1 MGFETSAF
9 GAGDGSN
16 VTGDVNN
23 HYGQRDIGGTS
34 GVSKQTGYY
43 EEYTINVDSEGLD
56 ATLPITVGAIVT
68 EVISDFATGA
78 ITTLTVGGVDISGAD
93 GTSLNN
99 VELAASNT
107 GAVVLAGPTAGNVV
121 IRYLKAPV

>member
-1 MGFETSAF
+1 MSFETSAF

-16 VTGDVNN
+16 VTGDVSN

-43 EEYTINVDSEGLD
+43 EEYTINVDSEGLGS
-56 ATLPITVGAIVT
+56 TLPITVGAIVT

-78 ITTLTVGGVDISGAD
+78 ITTLTVGGVDISAAD
-93 GTSLNN
+93 GTSTNN

-121 IRYLKAPV
+121 LRYLKAPV